1 MKKIFTSEVLPGP
14 KLHLLCRGRI
24 QSTLYSIILIFTLPA
39 FISAQQ
45 PAWRLASGTD
55 GSYIFDIDVYHND
68 LDSLF
73 AMSDDSLMLSTDM
86 GENWMKIAPFPQLEK
101 LSNVSGLT
109 LKIDP
114 FNSNQLYVSHLFLP
128 VDGNVILKSTNSGMN
143 WKLLFWGRCE
153 PSPGCDSPII
163 EIDPVDLNSIY
174 VSLNTNLIIRSTD
187 RGENWDT
194 IPEPYTFGLSSIA
207 ISPSNNRVIYLG
219 FGSTLEIYKSVDQ
232 GETWQLLPFLLSNQT
247 SSPVYLAVHPDNS
260 DILYAAVFSFG
271 YFQGGVYKSTD
282 GGFTWDEK
290 NNGLT
295 NEDYDIN
302 TINIYRKNPEE
313 IYIGTGGNIN
323 LFRSTNGGENWLR
336 FDNGLPNTGHVTSIV
351 IDTLNDRIYL
361 GRTNGIYIYDGLTD
375 IEDET
380 IMYANRFLLYQNY
393 PNPFNPSTTI
403 KFEIPKGG
411 LVTLKI
417 YNILGEEIE
426 TLVNEEK
433 SSGRYEVNFDA
444 SKLSCG
450 VFIYRLNVNDPS
462 AGSGQSYVNV
472 KKMIFIK

>member
-1 MKKIFTSEVLPGP
+1 MKTILTSELLPDS
-14 KLHLLCRGRI
+14 KLHRLCRGRI
-24 QSTLYSIILIFTLPA
+24 QSTLYIIILLFTLPA
-39 FISAQQ
+39 LISAQQ
-45 PAWRLASGTD
+45 PAWRLASPTD

-86 GENWMKIAPFPQLEK
+86 GENWIKIAPFPQLEK

-114 FNSNQLYVSHLFLP
+114 FNSNHLYVSHLFLP
-128 VDGNVILKSTNSGMN
+128 IDGNVILKSTNSGMN

-153 PSPGCDSPII
+153 PYPGCDSPII

-174 VSLNTNLIIRSTD
+174 ASLNTNLIIRSTD

-232 GETWQLLPFLLSNQT
+232 GETWQLLPFPLSNQT

-361 GRTNGIYIYDGLTD
+361 GRTKGIYIYDVPTA
-375 IEDET
+375 IKDET
-380 IMYANRFLLYQNY
+380 IIYSDRFLLNQNY
-393 PNPFNPSTTI
+393 PNPFNSITKI
-403 KFEIPKGG
+403 RYYVAKND
-411 LVTLKI
+411 LVILKV
-417 YNILGEEIE
+417 YDVLGREVAVLVDEEKKPGTYEIE
-426 TLVNEEK
+426 FNANNL
-433 SSGRYEVNFDA
+433 SSGIYFYQISSGNFPQTR
-444 SKLSCG
+444 S
-450 VFIYRLNVNDPS
+450 
-462 AGSGQSYVNV
+462 
-472 KKMIFIK
+472 MILLK

>member
-1 MKKIFTSEVLPGP
+1 MKTILTSELLPDS

-24 QSTLYSIILIFTLPA
+24 QSTLYIIIILFTLPA

-45 PAWRLASGTD
+45 PAWRLASGTE
-55 GSYIFDIDVYHND
+55 GTYIFDIDVYHND

-174 VSLNTNLIIRSTD
+174 ASLNTNFIIRSTD

-219 FGSTLEIYKSVDQ
+219 FGSTLEIYKSVDR
-232 GETWQLLPFLLSNQT
+232 GETWQLLPFPLSNQT
-247 SSPVYLAVHPDNS
+247 SSPVSLAVHPNTS
-260 DILYAAVFSFG
+260 DILYSAVFSFG

-290 NNGLT
+290 NEGLT

-302 TINIYRKNPEE
+302 TINIYWKNPEE
-313 IYIGTGGNIN
+313 IFIGTGGNIN

-361 GRTNGIYIYDGLTD
+361 GRTKGIYIYDVPTA
-375 IEDET
+375 IKDET
-380 IMYANRFLLYQNY
+380 IIYADRFLLNQNY
-393 PNPFNPSTTI
+393 PNPFNSITKI
-403 KFEIPKGG
+403 RYYIAKND
-411 LVTLKI
+411 LVILKV
-417 YNILGEEIE
+417 YDVLGREVAVLVDEEKKPGTYEIE
-426 TLVNEEK
+426 FNANNL
-433 SSGRYEVNFDA
+433 SSG
-444 SKLSCG
+444 
-450 VFIYRLNVNDPS
+450 IYFYQIS
-462 AGSGQSYVNV
+462 SGHFQQTR
-472 KKMIFIK
+472 KMILLK

>member
-1 MKKIFTSEVLPGP
+1 M
-14 KLHLLCRGRI
+14 
-24 QSTLYSIILIFTLPA
+24 
-39 FISAQQ
+39 
-45 PAWRLASGTD
+45 
-55 GSYIFDIDVYHND
+55 
-68 LDSLF
+68 
-73 AMSDDSLMLSTDM
+73 
-86 GENWMKIAPFPQLEK
+86 
-101 LSNVSGLT
+101 
-109 LKIDP
+109 
-114 FNSNQLYVSHLFLP
+114 
-128 VDGNVILKSTNSGMN
+128 
-143 WKLLFWGRCE
+143 
-153 PSPGCDSPII
+153 
-163 EIDPVDLNSIY
+163 
-174 VSLNTNLIIRSTD
+174 
-187 RGENWDT
+187 
-194 IPEPYTFGLSSIA
+194 
-207 ISPSNNRVIYLG
+207 
-219 FGSTLEIYKSVDQ
+219 
-232 GETWQLLPFLLSNQT
+232 SNQT

-282 GGFTWDEK
+282 GGFIWDEK

-393 PNPFNPSTTI
+393 PNPFNLSTTI